1 MTENQPTPATEDTL
15 PDLPTAEAMLPPPS
29 ALRVSFSTALVLLVF
44 TVLFTG
50 LMAGAYLTTRPMIE
64 ASAQAEKLRLV
75 TEVLP
80 AAEFD
85 NAPLEDFVEVPAL
98 EALGS
103 KGPTRIY
110 RARRAGQPAGLIFEA
125 ATDHGYSGTVRL
137 LLALRPDGRLAGV
150 RVIEHRETPG
160 LGDYIDIRKDKRK
173 ADPWVRQFDERAF
186 DPAAAGDWR
195 VKKDGGVIDARTGAT
210 ISARAVT
217 DAVAK
222 ALAFAVPRH
231 EALFAAAGGSRWSPP
246 AGE

>member
-1 MTENQPTPATEDTL
+1 MTEDKEVAAEEAL
-15 PDLPTAEAMLPPPS
+15 PEIPPPEALMPPPS
-29 ALRVSFSTALVLLVF
+29 ALRVSFSTAAVLLVF

-50 LMAGAYLTTRPMIE
+50 LMAGAYLTTKPVIE

-98 EALGS
+98 DALGG

-125 ATDHGYSGTVRL
+125 ATDHGYGGTVRL
-137 LLALRPDGRLAGV
+137 LLALRADGRLAGV
-150 RVIEHRETPG
+150 RVVDHRETPG

-173 ADPWVRQFDERAF
+173 TDPWVRQFDDRAF
-186 DPAAAGDWR
+186 DAATAGDWH
-195 VKKDGGVIDARTGAT
+195 VKKDGGAIDARAGAT

-222 ALAFAVPRH
+222 ALAFAVPRRD
-231 EALFAAAGGSRWSPP
+231 ALFAAAHGSRWLPP

>member
-1 MTENQPTPATEDTL
+1 MTENKEAAEEAL
-15 PDLPTAEAMLPPPS
+15 PEIPPPEALMPPPS

-50 LMAGAYLTTRPMIE
+50 LMAGAYLTTRPVIE
-64 ASAQAEKLRLV
+64 ASALAEKLRLV

-80 AAEFD
+80 ATEFD
-85 NAPLEDFVEVPAL
+85 NAPLEDFVEVPPL

-110 RARRAGQPAGLIFEA
+110 RARRAGRPAGLIFEA
-125 ATDHGYSGTVRL
+125 ATEHGYSGTVRL
-137 LLALRPDGRLAGV
+137 LLALRADGRLAGV

-173 ADPWVRQFDERAF
+173 ADPWVRQFDDRAF

-195 VKKDGGVIDARTGAT
+195 VKKDGGAIDARAGAT

-222 ALAFAVPRH
+222 ALAFAVPQRD
-231 EALFAAAGGSRWSPP
+231 ALFAAPHGSLWSQS
-246 AGE
+246 E